1 MNFLKYSALRLAI
14 LAVAFVLFMALDLGL
29 IFSGI
34 AAVIVAF
41 AVCYLFFPKLHIA
54 ASEDLNRAI
63 SRSPKPRS
71 RERLRDTH
79 DEDAEADAYR
89 RSRGED
95 DLP

>member
-1 MNFLKYSALRLAI
+1 MNFLKYSALRLAV
-14 LAVAFVLFMALDLGL
+14 LAIAFVLFMALDLGL
-29 IFSGI
+29 VFSGI

-41 AVCYLFFPKLHIA
+41 AVCYIFLPRLHIA
-54 ASEDLNRAI
+54 ASQDLNRWI
-63 SRSPKPRS
+63 SRSPRPQP
-71 RERLRDTH
+71 RERLRDTV